1 MYLDLCYFLLEACK
15 KLPNHTKSDKDL
27 VFSNLDILVLIRL
40 LIYGFFLGIKK
51 MIIKDTIKLM
61 NEKFSVL

>member
-40 LIYGFFLGIKK
+40 LIYGFFLGNQKNDHK
-51 MIIKDTIKLM
+51 GYDKTY
-61 NEKFSVL
+61 E

>member
-27 VFSNLDILVLIRL
+27 VFSSLDILVLIRL
-40 LIYGFFLGIKK
+40 LIYMLGGRICDPFDHKAS
-51 MIIKDTIKLM
+51 
-61 NEKFSVL
+61 N